1 MKSDFLSHCGY
12 VAIVGRPNV
21 GKSTLLNRILGQKV
35 SITTRKPQTTRHQ
48 ILGIKTTEQAQVIY
62 VDTPGIHRG
71 SKKAMNRYMN
81 KAAASVINDVDVV
94 VFVVDALQWLEDD
107 QAILDKLKTVSAPV
121 ILAVNKV
128 DKVSDKTQLLPHVQQ
143 LAEKMTFNEVI
154 PISASQGENVETLE
168 ERVTLLLP
176 ESPAFFP
183 EDQVTDKSERFIAA
197 ELVREKLMMRLG
209 QEIPYSLTV
218 EIERFKKEKN
228 VLHINA
234 LIWVERDNQKNI
246 VIGKKGE
253 VLKGAGK
260 QARIEMEKMFDSK
273 VFLKLWVKVKDKWAD
288 DERAL
293 QNLGYTDL

>member
-1 MKSDFLSHCGY
+1 MKSDFLNHCGY

-48 ILGIKTTEQAQVIY
+48 ILGIKTTEDAQVVY
-62 VDTPGIHRG
+62 VDTPGLHRG

-94 VFVVDALQWLEDD
+94 VFVVDGLRWMDDD
-107 QAILDKLKTVSAPV
+107 QAILEKLKNIESPV
-121 ILAVNKV
+121 ILALNKL
-128 DKVSDKTQLLPHVQQ
+128 DKLQDREQLLPHIQQ
-143 LAEKMTFNEVI
+143 LSEKMTFKEII
-154 PISASQGENVETLE
+154 PISASNGENIESLETM
-168 ERVTLLLP
+168 VTLLLP
-176 ESPAFFP
+176 ASPAFFP
-183 EDQVTDKSERFIAA
+183 EDQITDKSERFIAA

-218 EIERFKKEKN
+218 EIEQFKLEKE

-234 LIWVERDNQKNI
+234 LIWVERDNQKTI
-246 VIGKKGE
+246 VIGKNGE
-253 VLKGAGK
+253 MLKAVGK
-260 QARIEMEKMFDSK
+260 QARLEMEKMFEKK

-293 QNLGYTDL
+293 QNLGYTE

>member
-1 MKSDFLSHCGY
+1 MMSESLNHCGY

-21 GKSTLLNRILGQKV
+21 GKSTLLNQILGQKI

-48 ILGIKTTEQAQVIY
+48 ILGIKTTEDAQVVY

-94 VFVVDALQWLEDD
+94 VFVVDGLHWEEDD
-107 QAILDKLKTVSAPV
+107 QAILEKLKQVDAPV
-121 ILAVNKV
+121 ILALNKL
-128 DKVSDKTQLLPHVQQ
+128 DKLGDRTELLPHIQQ
-143 LAEKMTFNEVI
+143 LSEKMSFREII
-154 PISASQGENVETLE
+154 PVSASKGENVESLE
-168 ERVTLLLP
+168 ATVTALLP
-176 ESPAFFP
+176 ASPPFFP
-183 EDQVTDKSERFIAA
+183 EDQVTDKSERFVAA

-209 QEIPYSLTV
+209 QEVPYSITV
-218 EIERFKKEKN
+218 EIEQFKLKKD

-234 LIWVERDNQKNI
+234 LIWVERENQKMI

-253 VLKGAGK
+253 MLKAVGK
-260 QARIEMEKMFDSK
+260 QARIEMEAMFEQK
-273 VFLKLWVKVKDKWAD
+273 VFLQLWVKVKDKWAD

-293 QNLGYTDL
+293 QNLGYTG

>member
-1 MKSDFLSHCGY
+1 MKSEFLDHCGY

-21 GKSTLLNRILGQKV
+21 GKSTLLNRILGQKI

-48 ILGIKTTEQAQVIY
+48 ILGIKTTDDAQVVY
-62 VDTPGIHRG
+62 VDTPGMHQG

-94 VFVVDALQWLEDD
+94 VFVVDGLRWEEDD
-107 QAILDKLKTVSAPV
+107 QAILEKLQHVEAPV
-121 ILAVNKV
+121 ILALNKL
-128 DKVSDKTQLLPHVQQ
+128 DKLDDRERLLPHIQ
-143 LAEKMTFNEVI
+143 AMSKKMEFKEII
-154 PISASQGENVETLE
+154 PISAVKGENIESLETM
-168 ERVTLLLP
+168 VTALLP
-176 ESPAFFP
+176 TSPAFFP
-183 EDQVTDKSERFIAA
+183 EDQVTDKSERFVAA

-209 QEIPYSLTV
+209 QEVPYSITV
-218 EIERFKKEKN
+218 EIEQFKLENK

-246 VIGKKGE
+246 VIGKNGE
-253 VLKGAGK
+253 MLKAVGK
-260 QARIEMEKMFDSK
+260 QARLEMETMFEKK

-293 QNLGYTDL
+293 HNLGYTE

>member
-1 MKSDFLSHCGY
+1 MKRESLNHCGY

-21 GKSTLLNRILGQKV
+21 GKSTLLNQILGQKI

-48 ILGIKTTEQAQVIY
+48 ILGIKTTEDAQVVY

-94 VFVVDALQWLEDD
+94 VFVVDGLHWEEDD
-107 QAILDKLKTVSAPV
+107 QAILEKLKQVDAPV
-121 ILAVNKV
+121 ILALNKL
-128 DKVSDKTQLLPHVQQ
+128 DKLGDRAQLLPHIQQ
-143 LAEKMTFNEVI
+143 LSKKMSFREVI
-154 PISASQGENVETLE
+154 PVSASKGENVESLE
-168 ERVTLLLP
+168 ATVTALLP
-176 ESPAFFP
+176 ASPPFFP
-183 EDQVTDKSERFIAA
+183 EDQVTDKSERFVAA

-209 QEIPYSLTV
+209 QEVPYSITV
-218 EIERFKKEKN
+218 EIEQFKLKKN

-234 LIWVERDNQKNI
+234 LIWVERENQKMI

-253 VLKGAGK
+253 MLKAVGK
-260 QARIEMEKMFDSK
+260 QARIEMEAMFEQK
-273 VFLKLWVKVKDKWAD
+273 VFLQLWVKVKDKWAD

-293 QNLGYTDL
+293 QNLGYTG

>member
-1 MKSDFLSHCGY
+1 MKSELLDHCGY

-21 GKSTLLNRILGQKV
+21 GKSTLLNRILGQKI

-48 ILGIKTTEQAQVIY
+48 ILGIKTTDNAQVVY
-62 VDTPGIHRG
+62 VDTPGIHQG

-94 VFVVDALQWLEDD
+94 VFVVDGLRWEDDD
-107 QAILDKLKTVSAPV
+107 QAIFEKLQHVDAPV
-121 ILAVNKV
+121 ILALNKL
-128 DKVSDKTQLLPHVQQ
+128 DKLDDREQLLPHIQ
-143 LAEKMTFNEVI
+143 AISKKMEFKEII
-154 PISASQGENVETLE
+154 PISAVKGENIESLE
-168 ERVTLLLP
+168 AMVTALLP
-176 ESPAFFP
+176 ASPAFFP
-183 EDQVTDKSERFIAA
+183 EDQITDKSERFVAA

-209 QEIPYSLTV
+209 QEVPYSITV
-218 EIERFKKEKN
+218 EIEQFKLENK

-246 VIGKKGE
+246 VIGKNGE
-253 VLKGAGK
+253 MLKAVGK
-260 QARIEMEKMFDSK
+260 QARLEMEAMFEKK

-293 QNLGYTDL
+293 HNLGYTE

>member
-1 MKSDFLSHCGY
+1 MMSESLNHCGY

-21 GKSTLLNRILGQKV
+21 GKSTLLNQILGQKI

-48 ILGIKTTEQAQVIY
+48 ILGIKTTKDAQVVY

-94 VFVVDALQWLEDD
+94 VFVVDGLHWEEDD
-107 QAILDKLKTVSAPV
+107 QAILEKLKQVDAPV
-121 ILAVNKV
+121 ILALNKL
-128 DKVSDKTQLLPHVQQ
+128 DKLGDRTELLPHIQQ
-143 LAEKMTFNEVI
+143 LSEKMSFREVI
-154 PISASQGENVETLE
+154 PVSASKGENVESLE
-168 ERVTLLLP
+168 ATVTALLP
-176 ESPAFFP
+176 ASPPFFP
-183 EDQVTDKSERFIAA
+183 EDQVTDKSERFVAA

-209 QEIPYSLTV
+209 QEVPYSITV
-218 EIERFKKEKN
+218 EIEQFKLKKD

-234 LIWVERDNQKNI
+234 LIWVERENQKMI

-253 VLKGAGK
+253 MLKAVGK
-260 QARIEMEKMFDSK
+260 QARIEMEAMFEQK
-273 VFLKLWVKVKDKWAD
+273 VFLQLWVKVKDKWAD

-293 QNLGYTDL
+293 QNLGYTG

>member
-1 MKSDFLSHCGY
+1 MKSESLSHCGY

-21 GKSTLLNRILGQKV
+21 GKSTLLNRILGQKI

-48 ILGIKTTEQAQVIY
+48 VLGIKTTEDAQVIY
-62 VDTPGIHRG
+62 VDTPGLHRG

-94 VFVVDALQWLEDD
+94 VFVVDGLRWLEDD
-107 QAILDKLKTVSAPV
+107 QAVLEKLANTQAPV
-121 ILAVNKV
+121 ILALNKL
-128 DKVSDKTQLLPHVQQ
+128 DTLADRELLLPHIQQ
-143 LAEKMTFNEVI
+143 LSEKMSFRDII
-154 PISASQGENVETLE
+154 PISANKGENIEVLE
-168 ERVTLLLP
+168 NLVTELLP
-176 ESPAFFP
+176 ASPAFFP

-209 QEIPYSLTV
+209 QEVPYSLTV
-218 EIERFKKEKN
+218 EIEQFKLEKE

-234 LIWVERDNQKNI
+234 LIWVERDNQKTI
-246 VIGKKGE
+246 VIGKHGE
-253 VLKGAGK
+253 MLKAVGK
-260 QARIEMEKMFDSK
+260 QARTEMEKMFEKK

-293 QNLGYTDL
+293 QNLGYTE

>member
-1 MKSDFLSHCGY
+1 MMSESLNHCGY

-21 GKSTLLNRILGQKV
+21 GKSTLLNQILGQKI

-48 ILGIKTTEQAQVIY
+48 ILGIKTTEDAQVVY

-94 VFVVDALQWLEDD
+94 VFVVDGLHWEEDD
-107 QAILDKLKTVSAPV
+107 QAILEKLKQVDAPV
-121 ILAVNKV
+121 ILALNKL
-128 DKVSDKTQLLPHVQQ
+128 DKLGDRTQLLPHIQQ
-143 LAEKMTFNEVI
+143 LSEKMSFREVI
-154 PISASQGENVETLE
+154 PVSASKGENVESLE
-168 ERVTLLLP
+168 ATVTALLP
-176 ESPAFFP
+176 ASPPFFP
-183 EDQVTDKSERFIAA
+183 EDQVTDKSERFVAA

-209 QEIPYSLTV
+209 QEVPYSITV
-218 EIERFKKEKN
+218 EIEQFKLKKD

-234 LIWVERDNQKNI
+234 LIWVERENQKMI

-253 VLKGAGK
+253 MLKAVGK
-260 QARIEMEKMFDSK
+260 QARIEMEAMFEQK
-273 VFLKLWVKVKDKWAD
+273 VFLQLWVKVKDKWAD

-293 QNLGYTDL
+293 QNLGYTG

>member
-1 MKSDFLSHCGY
+1 MMSESLNHCGY

-21 GKSTLLNRILGQKV
+21 GKSTLLNQILGQKI

-48 ILGIKTTEQAQVIY
+48 ILGIKTTEEAQVVY

-94 VFVVDALQWLEDD
+94 VFVVDGLHWEEDD
-107 QAILDKLKTVSAPV
+107 QAILEKLKQVDAPV
-121 ILAVNKV
+121 ILALNKL
-128 DKVSDKTQLLPHVQQ
+128 DKLGDRTELLPHIQQ
-143 LAEKMTFNEVI
+143 LSEKMSFREVI
-154 PISASQGENVETLE
+154 PVSASKGENVESLE
-168 ERVTLLLP
+168 ATVTVLLP
-176 ESPAFFP
+176 ASPPFFP
-183 EDQVTDKSERFIAA
+183 EDQVTDKSERFVAA

-209 QEIPYSLTV
+209 QEVPYSITV
-218 EIERFKKEKN
+218 EIEQFKLKKD

-234 LIWVERDNQKNI
+234 LIWVERENQKMI

-253 VLKGAGK
+253 MLKAVGK
-260 QARIEMEKMFDSK
+260 QARIEMEAMFEQK
-273 VFLKLWVKVKDKWAD
+273 VFLQLWVKVKDKWAD

-293 QNLGYTDL
+293 QNLGYTG

>member
-1 MKSDFLSHCGY
+1 MKSDFLNHCGY

-48 ILGIKTTEQAQVIY
+48 ILGIKTTEDAQVVY
-62 VDTPGIHRG
+62 VDTPGLHRG

-94 VFVVDALQWLEDD
+94 VFVVDGLRWMDDD
-107 QAILDKLKTVSAPV
+107 QAILEKLKNIESPV
-121 ILAVNKV
+121 ILALNKL
-128 DKVSDKTQLLPHVQQ
+128 DKLQDREQLLPHIQQ
-143 LAEKMTFNEVI
+143 LSEKMTFKEII
-154 PISASQGENVETLE
+154 PISASNGENIESLETM
-168 ERVTLLLP
+168 VTLLLP
-176 ESPAFFP
+176 ALPAFFP
-183 EDQVTDKSERFIAA
+183 EDQITDKSERFIAA

-218 EIERFKKEKN
+218 EIEQFKLEKE

-234 LIWVERDNQKNI
+234 LIWVERDNQKTI
-246 VIGKKGE
+246 VIGKNGE
-253 VLKGAGK
+253 MLKAVGK
-260 QARIEMEKMFDSK
+260 QARLEMEKMFEKK

-293 QNLGYTDL
+293 QNLGYTE

>member
-1 MKSDFLSHCGY
+1 MMSESLNHCGY

-21 GKSTLLNRILGQKV
+21 GKSTLLNQILGQKI

-48 ILGIKTTEQAQVIY
+48 ILGIKTTKDAQVVY

-94 VFVVDALQWLEDD
+94 VFVVDGLHWEEDD
-107 QAILDKLKTVSAPV
+107 QAILEKLKQVDAPV
-121 ILAVNKV
+121 ILALNKL
-128 DKVSDKTQLLPHVQQ
+128 DKLGDRTELLPHIQQ
-143 LAEKMTFNEVI
+143 LSEKMSFREVI
-154 PISASQGENVETLE
+154 PVSASKGENVESLE
-168 ERVTLLLP
+168 ATVTVLLP
-176 ESPAFFP
+176 ASPPFFP
-183 EDQVTDKSERFIAA
+183 EDQVTDKSERFVAA

-209 QEIPYSLTV
+209 QEVPYSITV
-218 EIERFKKEKN
+218 EIEQFKLKKD

-234 LIWVERDNQKNI
+234 LIWVERENQKMI

-253 VLKGAGK
+253 MLKAVGK
-260 QARIEMEKMFDSK
+260 QARIEMEAMFEQK
-273 VFLKLWVKVKDKWAD
+273 VFLQLWVKVKDKWAD

-293 QNLGYTDL
+293 QNLGYTG

>member
-1 MKSDFLSHCGY
+1 MKSEFLDHCGY

-21 GKSTLLNRILGQKV
+21 GKSTLLNRILGQKI

-48 ILGIKTTEQAQVIY
+48 ILGIKTTDDAQVVY
-62 VDTPGIHRG
+62 VDTPGMHQG

-94 VFVVDALQWLEDD
+94 VFVVDGLRWEEDD
-107 QAILDKLKTVSAPV
+107 LAILEKLQHVEAPV
-121 ILAVNKV
+121 ILALNKL
-128 DKVSDKTQLLPHVQQ
+128 DKLDDRERLLPHIQ
-143 LAEKMTFNEVI
+143 AMSKKMEFKEII
-154 PISASQGENVETLE
+154 PISAVKGENIVSLETM
-168 ERVTLLLP
+168 VTALLP
-176 ESPAFFP
+176 TSPAFFP
-183 EDQVTDKSERFIAA
+183 EDQVTDKSERFVAA

-209 QEIPYSLTV
+209 QEVPYSITV
-218 EIERFKKEKN
+218 EIEQFKLENK

-246 VIGKKGE
+246 VIGKNGE
-253 VLKGAGK
+253 MLKAVGK
-260 QARIEMEKMFDSK
+260 QARLEMETMFEKK

-293 QNLGYTDL
+293 HNLGYTE

>member
-1 MKSDFLSHCGY
+1 MSESLNHCGY

-21 GKSTLLNRILGQKV
+21 GKSTLLNQILGQKI

-48 ILGIKTTEQAQVIY
+48 ILGIKTTEDAQVVY

-94 VFVVDALQWLEDD
+94 VFVVDGLHWEEDD
-107 QAILDKLKTVSAPV
+107 QAILEKLKQVDAPV
-121 ILAVNKV
+121 ILALNKL
-128 DKVSDKTQLLPHVQQ
+128 DKLGDRTELLPHIQQ
-143 LAEKMTFNEVI
+143 LSEKMSFREII
-154 PISASQGENVETLE
+154 PVSASKGENVESLE
-168 ERVTLLLP
+168 ATVTALLP
-176 ESPAFFP
+176 ASPPFFP
-183 EDQVTDKSERFIAA
+183 EDQVTDKSERFVAA

-209 QEIPYSLTV
+209 QEVPYSITV
-218 EIERFKKEKN
+218 EIEQFKLKKD

-234 LIWVERDNQKNI
+234 LIWVERENQKMI

-253 VLKGAGK
+253 MLKAVGK
-260 QARIEMEKMFDSK
+260 QARIEMEAMFEQK
-273 VFLKLWVKVKDKWAD
+273 VFLQLWVKVKDKWAD

-293 QNLGYTDL
+293 QNLGYTG